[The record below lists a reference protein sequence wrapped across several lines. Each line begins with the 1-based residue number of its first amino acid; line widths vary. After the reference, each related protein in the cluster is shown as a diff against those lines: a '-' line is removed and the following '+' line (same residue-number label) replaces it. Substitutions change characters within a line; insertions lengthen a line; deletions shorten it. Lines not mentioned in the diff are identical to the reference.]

1 MAGGT
6 MTTSRNFSN
15 LTFSLYEKAHEMKM
29 FVNYY
34 KNETWDEG
42 KMVPFGNIEFS
53 PAANILN
60 YGQGIFEGM
69 KAYRS
74 VKGNIV
80 MFRPEENARRF
91 ARSCHKMA
99 IPEVSV
105 DKFMNAVRD
114 VVLQNEEF
122 IPPSDHGKYSM
133 YLRPVCVGTEPLL
146 GVRASKEYLFY
157 IFASPVGPYFEKVG
171 IVSLWVTDVHRAS
184 THGTGDAKAV
194 CNYAVTMPPK
204 IDAKRRGFDEA
215 LYLDTVQDKFVEEA
229 GAANFFVLLE
239 DNTLATPR
247 LGTILPGITRESIIR
262 LAREVYGMKVEERD
276 ISIDEV
282 CNHANECFLCG
293 TGATITSVREI
304 SWKDKIYNVNK
315 NYYLLAHKF
324 YDKLIGIQLQEEEDP
339 FKWVMVLK

>member
-1 MAGGT
+1 MDI
-6 MTTSRNFSN
+6 SRNFSN
-15 LTFSLYEKAHEMKM
+15 LTFSLYEKADEMQM
-29 FVNYY
+29 YVSYY
-34 KNETWDEG
+34 KNGSWDEG
-42 KMVPFGNIEFS
+42 KMVPFGNLQLS
-53 PAANILN
+53 PASNILN

-74 VKGNIV
+74 IKDHAV
-80 MFRPEENARRF
+80 MFRPEENAKRF
-91 ARSCHKMA
+91 SRSCHQMA
-99 IPEVSV
+99 IPEVTV
-105 DKFMNAVRD
+105 EKFMNAVRD
-114 VVLQNEEF
+114 VVLQNAEF

-133 YLRPVCVGTEPLL
+133 YLRPVCIGTEPLL

-204 IDAKRRGFDEA
+204 IEAQKRGFDEA
-215 LYLDTVQDKFVEEA
+215 LYLDTVHDKFVEEA
-229 GAANFFVLLE
+229 GAANFFVLL
-239 DNTLATPR
+239 DNNTLVTPR

-282 CNHANECFLCG
+282 CNYTKECFLCG

-304 SWKDKIYNVNK
+304 NWQDETYNVNK
-315 NYYLLAHKF
+315 NDYLLAHKL
-324 YDKLIGIQLQEEEDP
+324 YDKLIGIQLQEEEDL
-339 FKWVMVLK
+339 FDWVTVLK